1 MSRLR
6 NPKHEAIA
14 QSIAFDLVDDFEAYK
29 SAGYA
34 KPRRGN
40 AIRLIRRSEY
50 SKLILDRVAEL
61 QAPALAIGGMRLARV
76 LAEMENIATFSLN
89 SCMKRD
95 SDGKLLLNAEG
106 NPTVDWD
113 KLTPQQWAAITEYDA
128 NKGRIKVNKAA
139 MLIELRRR
147 HEPSVSPRLPA
158 DDDDLPASPADEVA
172 RWDDG
177 PAHGSRP
184 N

>member
-6 NPKHEAIA
+6 NPKHEAVA
-14 QSIAFDLVDDFEAYK
+14 QAIAFDLADDLQAYAA
-29 SAGYA
+29 AGYA

-50 SKLILDRVAEL
+50 SRAILDRVAEL
-61 QAPALAIGGMRLARV
+61 QAPALALGGTRLARV
-76 LAEMENIATFSLN
+76 LAEMENIATFSLG
-89 SCMKRD
+89 SCMARD
-95 SDGKLLLNAEG
+95 TKGALVLNPDG
-106 NPTVDWD
+106 NPVVDWE

-128 NKGRIKVNKAA
+128 KKGRIKVNKAM

-147 HEPSVSPRLPA
+147 HEPPAPRIPT
-158 DDDDLPASPADEVA
+158 DDDDAPSAADEVA
-172 RWDDG
+172 RWEDA
-177 PAHGSRP
+177 PAQGARP